1 MNYGN
6 VISESFN
13 IFWKHKLLWIFG
25 IMAALFGQSDY
36 SFSVNYRESVSYP
49 AGEGFP
55 SDFQSPFEGTIFANF
70 FENPAP
76 YIVAGIFLGLIW
88 WVISNIFGW
97 LARGAL
103 IGMVD
108 EADSTGSTSLSN
120 GWKTG
125 LGRLLPLFFIA
136 LLLALPMLLI
146 IIPAALWAFRFLY
159 QFKDFFATP
168 DPEQLLEG
176 MLPTFFSAFACLVP
190 LICIGALLGFV
201 LNLLNIIAARS
212 CVLEDLGV
220 VDSIKRGWQVAVGN
234 IGYTLLNGFL
244 LLILKIIFGFIAAMP
259 ALILWIPTARA
270 IIYGNWS
277 AASITSALMMGL
289 YLIVVVVIIGGIL
302 SSFNSTLWTKLYKA
316 FRSKEEAL
324 ETISG

>member
-13 IFWKHKLLWIFG
+13 IFWKHKSLWIFG

-36 SFSVNYRESVSYP
+36 SFRVNYQESVNFPAREGLP
-49 AGEGFP
+49 PG
-55 SDFQSPFEGTIFANF
+55 FQSPFEGTIFANF
-70 FENPAP
+70 FDNPIP

-108 EADSTGSTSLSN
+108 EADSTGSTSLGN

-125 LGRLLPLFFIA
+125 LGRLLPLFSIA

-146 IIPAALWAFRFLY
+146 IIPAALWAFQFLY
-159 QFKDFFATP
+159 QFKDFFITP

-176 MLPTFFSAFACLVP
+176 ILPTFFSAFACLLP
-190 LICIGALLGFV
+190 LVCIGALMGFV

-212 CVLEDLGV
+212 CVLENLGV
-220 VDSIKRGWQVAVGN
+220 VDSIRRGWQVAVSN
-234 IGYTLLNGFL
+234 IGYTLLNWFL
-244 LLILKIIFGFIAAMP
+244 LLALRIIFGFIAAIP

-270 IIYGNWS
+270 IMYGHWS
-277 AASITSALMMGL
+277 AASIASALMMGL
-289 YLIVVVVIIGGIL
+289 YLIIVAVGIGGIL